1 MNSGV
6 RGSQKYEWFD
16 RVGYTVDRAAL
27 RREFPNVA
35 FHDFEVVSEG
45 AGLEHAPPRRI
56 ERPRIRRIRR
66 ATNEVIPVSRI
77 PTHTV
82 EDAPAASRPLLQKV
96 IQSSS
101 TGRPLNF
108 HQPL

>member
-1 MNSGV
+1 MKAYDSGV

-16 RVGYTVDRAAL
+16 RIGYTVDCAAL
-27 RREFPNVA
+27 RREFP
-35 FHDFEVVSEG
+35 DVVVGEG
-45 AGLEHAPPRRI
+45 AGLEHASPRRI
-56 ERPRIRRIRR
+56 GRPRIRQ
-66 ATNEVIPVSRI
+66 ATNEVIPVSQI

-82 EDAPAASRPLLQKV
+82 EDALAASRPLLQKV

-101 TGRPLNF
+101 MGRPLNF